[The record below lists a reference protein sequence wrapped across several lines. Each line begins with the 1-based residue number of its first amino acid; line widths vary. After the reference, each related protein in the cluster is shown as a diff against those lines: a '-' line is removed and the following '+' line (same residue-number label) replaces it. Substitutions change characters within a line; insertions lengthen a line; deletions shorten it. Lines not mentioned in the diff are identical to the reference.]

1 MKSICV
7 HLISWMLCG
16 VFLGSCQEN
25 TAFTAGKCHS
35 VQQLLDS
42 KEAKVACDEKAS
54 FEGKT
59 LCLSGLLEVSNDPRP
74 LPRNFFLLSTINPN
88 RAVEIQFEAEVAA
101 KIIPKVR
108 SNRGKTAK
116 ILGTVTGFGHAGNPN
131 CKRTFILKLAN
142 EADFSIE

>member
-101 KIIPKVR
+101 KIIPKVLQNGVQNWT
-108 SNRGKTAK
+108 SKKAPNTYPTS
-116 ILGTVTGFGHAGNPN
+116 TVPSSFLYCSDGVGGYL
-131 CKRTFILKLAN
+131 R
-142 EADFSIE
+142 